1 MKKFLV
7 TSLAAFLNVAA
18 FSQNA
23 VWATVENIDK
33 IRESNE
39 FKSTFINLHADL
51 VFYKA
56 FPKSKQRNLQNVY
69 EFECTC
75 NETELYA
82 ALHNVPGI
90 SGIEYAPKYE
100 TLQSPDDYTAT
111 FSSNWALDLI
121 NANGAWFITTGNQA
135 VNIAISDQNYYVNH
149 EELSGKVTYYD
160 ATNTSTKTHGTAV
173 ATIAAGNTNNS
184 VGLAS
189 IGYNSSLSLFRMNY
203 NDMLVASYAGARV
216 LNLSWTSGCTY
227 NHYAQAIIDEIYA
240 NGTFIVASAGNGT
253 TCGGA
258 NNLVYPAAYN
268 HVFAVTSV
276 GAQDNIEKII
286 GNPNTRHQTNQSV
299 DICAPGHN
307 VPLTAAPGWYLYSSG
322 TSFAAPYVTGTV
334 GLMVAAN
341 PDITNDEID
350 SILRV
355 SATNIDS
362 LNPAYV
368 GKIGAGRLNS
378 AEAVQMAYLMTIVV
392 EDDGNNGHGNDE
404 DGVDDSNP
412 GHGNGN
418 NNGNNGNHNGK
429 RILNTNNGQ
438 IYDMSGKIVNIEYA
452 PAGMYLV
459 VNNGQITKIIK

>member
-7 TSLAAFLNVAA
+7 TSLAAILNVAA

-39 FKSTFINLHADL
+39 FKTTFINLHADL

-75 NETELYA
+75 HETELYT
-82 ALHNVPGI
+82 ALHKVPGI
-90 SGIEYAPKYE
+90 SSIEYAPKFE
-100 TLQSPDDYTAT
+100 TLELPNDYTSVFT
-111 FSSNWALDLI
+111 GNWALDLI
-121 NANGAWFITTGNQA
+121 GAQTAWTYTTGDSAIN
-135 VNIAISDQNYYVNH
+135 VAISDQNYYVNH
-149 EELSGKVTYYD
+149 EELTGKVTYYD
-160 ATNTSTKTHGTAV
+160 NTNTATKTHGTAV
-173 ATIAAGNTNNS
+173 ATIAAGNTNNN

-203 NDMLVASYAGARV
+203 NDMLVASYNGARV
-216 LNLSWTSGCTY
+216 INLSWTSGCTY
-227 NHYAQAIIDEIYA
+227 NQYAQLIIDEIYA

-276 GAQDNIEKII
+276 GAQDNIERTI
-286 GNPNTRHQTNQSV
+286 GNPNTRHQTNASV

-307 VPLTAAPGWYLYSSG
+307 VPLTAAPGWYINSSG

-334 GLMVAAN
+334 ALMLSAN
-341 PDITNDEID
+341 PNLTTNEID
-350 SILRV
+350 SVLRI

-362 LNPAYV
+362 INTAYI

-378 AEAVQMAYLMTIVV
+378 AEAVRIAYEMGLPV
-392 EDDGNNGHGNDE
+392 EDDGNNGHGNDA

-412 GHGNGN
+412 GQGH
-418 NNGNNGNHNGK
+418 GNNGKPNK
-429 RILNTNNGQ
+429 KSLNVSNYQ
-438 IYDMSGKIVNIEYA
+438 IYDMTGKLVNIEYA

-459 VNNGQITKIIK
+459 VDNGVLITKIIK

>member
-7 TSLAAFLNVAA
+7 TSLAAILNVAA

-39 FKSTFINLHADL
+39 FKTTFINLHADL

-75 NETELYA
+75 HETELYT
-82 ALHNVPGI
+82 ALHKVPGI
-90 SGIEYAPKYE
+90 SSIEYAPKFE
-100 TLQSPDDYTAT
+100 TLELPNDYTSVFT
-111 FSSNWALDLI
+111 GNWALDLI
-121 NANGAWFITTGNQA
+121 RAQTAWTYTTGDSA
-135 VNIAISDQNYYVNH
+135 INIAISDQNYYINH

-160 ATNTSTKTHGTAV
+160 NTNTATKTHGTAV
-173 ATIAAGNTNNS
+173 ATIAAGNTNNN

-203 NDMLVASYAGARV
+203 NDMLVASYNGARV
-216 LNLSWTSGCTY
+216 INLSWTSGCTY
-227 NHYAQAIIDEIYA
+227 NQYAQLIIDEIYA

-276 GAQDNIEKII
+276 GAQDNIERTI
-286 GNPNTRHQTNQSV
+286 GNPNTRHQTNASV

-307 VPLTAAPGWYLYSSG
+307 VPLTAAPGWYINSSG

-334 GLMVAAN
+334 ALMLSAN
-341 PDITNDEID
+341 PNLTTNEID
-350 SILRV
+350 SVLRI

-362 LNPAYV
+362 LNSAYI

-378 AEAVQMAYLMTIVV
+378 AEAVRIAYEMGLPV
-392 EDDGNNGHGNDE
+392 EDDGNNGHGNDA

-412 GHGNGN
+412 GQGH
-418 NNGNNGNHNGK
+418 GNNGKPNK
-429 RILNTNNGQ
+429 KSLNVSNYQ
-438 IYDMSGKIVNIEYA
+438 IYDMTGKLVNIEYA

-459 VNNGQITKIIK
+459 VDNGVLITKIIK

>member
-7 TSLAAFLNVAA
+7 TSLAAILNVAA

-39 FKSTFINLHADL
+39 FKTTFINLHADL

-75 NETELYA
+75 HETELYT
-82 ALHNVPGI
+82 ALHKVPGI
-90 SGIEYAPKYE
+90 SSIEYAPKFE
-100 TLQSPDDYTAT
+100 TLELPNDYTSVFAG
-111 FSSNWALDLI
+111 NWALDLI
-121 NANGAWFITTGNQA
+121 GAQTAWTYTTGDSAIN
-135 VNIAISDQNYYVNH
+135 VAISDQNYYVNH
-149 EELSGKVTYYD
+149 EELTGKVTYYD
-160 ATNTSTKTHGTAV
+160 NTNTATKTHGTAV
-173 ATIAAGNTNNS
+173 ATIAAGNTNNN

-203 NDMLVASYAGARV
+203 NDMLVASYNGARV
-216 LNLSWTSGCTY
+216 INLSWTSGCTY
-227 NHYAQAIIDEIYA
+227 NQYAQLIIDEIYA

-276 GAQDNIEKII
+276 GAQDNIERTI
-286 GNPNTRHQTNQSV
+286 GNPNTRHQTNASV

-307 VPLTAAPGWYLYSSG
+307 VPLTAAPGWYINSSG

-334 GLMVAAN
+334 ALMLSAN
-341 PDITNDEID
+341 PNLTTNEID
-350 SILRV
+350 SVLRI

-362 LNPAYV
+362 LNSAYI

-378 AEAVQMAYLMTIVV
+378 AEAVRIAYEMGLPV
-392 EDDGNNGHGNDE
+392 EDDGNNGHGNDA

-412 GHGNGN
+412 GQGH
-418 NNGNNGNHNGK
+418 GNNGKPNK
-429 RILNTNNGQ
+429 KSLNVSNYQ
-438 IYDMSGKIVNIEYA
+438 IYDMTGKLVNIEYA

-459 VNNGQITKIIK
+459 VDNGVLITKIIK